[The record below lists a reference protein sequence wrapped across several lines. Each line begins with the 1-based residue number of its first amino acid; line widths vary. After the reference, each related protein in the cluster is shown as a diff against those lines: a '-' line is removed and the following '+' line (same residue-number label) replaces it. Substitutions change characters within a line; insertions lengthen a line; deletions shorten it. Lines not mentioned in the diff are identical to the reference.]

1 MRGLL
6 IFLLAALPF
15 SDFSQEKGLYDP
27 AGPTLGSFEKNLAR
41 TDTVHG
47 NFIKLNLARLL
58 FVDFAISYERKI
70 SKKISLEMEFGY
82 QYPLESHQHSDMGNP
97 FYGVTLLLPGQGF
110 SVEAGPKIYR
120 LNRNHPGFYILPW
133 MIIKD
138 MWCTDVSF
146 PSSVYGNKEKCY
158 PYGDNH
164 YQVYGVIFRIGT
176 MKNFGGLILDLYTGV
191 GIKVKCNHYDLYGYW
206 DNEKEELLSYNK
218 DGSPVSTQKTTVYP
232 AISLGLKIG
241 FGFGR

>member
-1 MRGLL
+1 MRAVL
-6 IFLLAALPF
+6 IFLLATLPF
-15 SDFSQEKGLYDP
+15 SDFSQEKGFFNP
-27 AGPTLGSFEKNLAR
+27 PGPTPIPVERSLPR

-58 FVDFAISYERKI
+58 FVDFAVSYERKI
-70 SKKISLEMEFGY
+70 SRKISLEMEFGY

-97 FYGVTLLLPGQGF
+97 FFGLTLFLPGQGF
-110 SVEAGPKIYR
+110 SLEAGPKIYR

-133 MIIKD
+133 VIFKD
-138 MWCTDVSF
+138 MRCTDVSF
-146 PSSVYGNKEKCY
+146 PASVYGNKEKSY

-164 YQVYGVIFRIGT
+164 YQVYGAILRIGT

-206 DNEKEELLSYNK
+206 DNETEELLSYNK

>member
-1 MRGLL
+1 MRIVL
-6 IFLLAALPF
+6 IFFLAALHLNTY
-15 SDFSQEKGLYDP
+15 SQDNRLHKP
-27 AGPTLGSFEKNLAR
+27 AGSAPKPNARSLAR
-41 TDTVHG
+41 IDTVHG

-58 FVDFAISYERKI
+58 FLDFAVSYERKL
-70 SKKISLEMEFGY
+70 SQKLSLEMEFGY

-97 FYGVTLLLPGQGF
+97 FFGLTVLLPGQGF
-110 SVEAGPKIYR
+110 SLEAGPKIYR
-120 LNRNHPGFYILPW
+120 LSRNHPGFYMLPW
-133 MIIKD
+133 VIVKD
-138 MWCTDVSF
+138 MSCTDVSF

-164 YQVYGVIFRIGT
+164 YQVYGAILRIGT
-176 MKNFGGLILDLYTGV
+176 MRNFGGVIIDFYTGV

-206 DNEKEELLSYNK
+206 DNEKEKLLTYNN
-218 DGSPVSTQKTTVYP
+218 DGSPVSTQKTTAYP

>member
-1 MRGLL
+1 MRGVL

-15 SDFSQEKGLYDP
+15 SDFSQEKALYDP
-27 AGPTLGSFEKNLAR
+27 AGPTLGSSEKNLAR
-41 TDTVHG
+41 TDTVRG

-58 FVDFAISYERKI
+58 FVDFAVSYERKI
-70 SKKISLEMEFGY
+70 SRKISLEMEFGY

-97 FYGVTLLLPGQGF
+97 FFGLTLFLPGQGF
-110 SVEAGPKIYR
+110 SLEAGPKLYW

-133 MIIKD
+133 VIFKE

-146 PSSVYGNKEKCY
+146 PASVYGNKEKCY

-164 YQVYGVIFRIGT
+164 YQVYGAIFRIGT
-176 MKNFGGLILDLYTGV
+176 MKNFGGFILDLYTGV

-206 DNEKEELLSYNK
+206 DTDKEKLLPYNN

-232 AISLGLKIG
+232 AFSLGLKIG